1 MRGKGVLADRLDW
14 IRLPEAAYAYA
25 RNDEAWME
33 AITEGFQSA
42 VVGAS
47 AVGMHVISHD
57 PDFANAVKIEKAFP
71 AAWLE
76 MKTDDL
82 VVMRGEIA
90 RAIYYPPFTVGTHGD
105 LMPMLNEETREALLG
120 WRRNNGVGDCM
131 AMLMHPS
138 PNMVLLLFAFYE
150 RALPIMSPRE
160 RRVLTQI
167 ALHIESGYRL
177 RHRPEMV
184 RAELTA
190 DGKVLD
196 SIFPADDEGSGLGL
210 GLGNPTPTAVTN
222 AMLETHAARIKRARS
237 KQERMNPGSLDLWTS
252 LIEGRVTLTP
262 RDSGSERR
270 YVVLENPIAT
280 HPLRALTQ
288 GERDVITLAARG
300 LSTKLTAYALGISSA
315 TVSSRLGSIARK
327 LGLASRTELVR
338 IAAMLARDPRAA
350 LPTNELT
357 AAEQDILDLLRLGLS
372 NQAIAERRARSVR
385 TIANQVASLLR
396 KTGSTSRRQLV
407 ARLH

>member
-1 MRGKGVLADRLDW
+1 MGEKGVLAERLDW
-14 IRLPEAAYAYA
+14 IRLPEVAYATA
-25 RNDEAWME
+25 RSDEAWME
-33 AITEGFQSA
+33 AITEGFQSV
-42 VVGAS
+42 VVGS
-47 AVGMHVISHD
+47 MGVGIQLITHD
-57 PDFANAVKIEKAFP
+57 PDFTKAIRVEKTVP
-71 AAWLE
+71 ASYDL
-76 MKTDDL
+76 KPDDIL
-82 VVMRGEIA
+82 MMRGDLA
-90 RAIYYPPFTVGTHGD
+90 RTIYYPPFTVGSHAD
-105 LMPMLNEETREALLG
+105 LLPLVDEETRDRLLR
-120 WRRNNGVGDCM
+120 WRRHNGVGDCL
-131 AMLMHPS
+131 AMLMHPV
-138 PNMVLLLFAFYE
+138 PNTVLVLFAFYQ
-150 RALPIMSPRE
+150 RALPIMPPRV

-167 ALHIESGYRL
+167 ALHVESGYRL
-177 RHRPEMV
+177 RHRPEIV

-190 DGKVLD
+190 DGKVVD
-196 SIFPADDEGSGLGL
+196 SVFPVTD
-210 GLGNPTPTAVTN
+210 PVPTAV
-222 AMLETHAARIKRARS
+222 LESHVLGLKRARS
-237 KQERMNPGSLDLWTS
+237 KQERTNPTSLDLWTS

-280 HPLRALTQ
+280 HPLHALTQ
-288 GERDVITLAARG
+288 GERDVLTLAARG

-315 TVSSRLGSIARK
+315 TVSSRLGGIARK

-338 IAAMLARDPRAA
+338 IAAMLARDPRAT
-350 LPTNELT
+350 LPPSELT